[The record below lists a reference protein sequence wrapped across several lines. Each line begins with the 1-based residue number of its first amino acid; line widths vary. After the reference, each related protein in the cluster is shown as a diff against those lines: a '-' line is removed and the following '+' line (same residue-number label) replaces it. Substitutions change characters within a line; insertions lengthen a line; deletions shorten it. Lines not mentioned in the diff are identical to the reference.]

1 MGEAAAK
8 PTNKDRAAEALEKLK
23 RFLDTVGTKGN
34 YRRFSII
41 VEEQDGVL
49 IRNVT
54 ELRASGQ

>member
-1 MGEAAAK
+1 MSESAVK
-8 PTNKDRAAEALEKLK
+8 PTNKERSAEALEKLK

-34 YRRFSII
+34 YRRFAII
-41 VEEQDGVL
+41 VEEVDGVL